1 MSAPQVI
8 RKISARHVI
17 ANVKYYVPKADKDG
31 NVSKDVIPLFRIFGQ
46 ATGIRKGESDNGPFT
61 ALTGRFEAVSVAAD
75 PETGEVED
83 KVFASPECFLPEPMN
98 AMIADELD
106 RRDASGKREVQSLE
120 FAFEVGVKAAKTS
133 VGYEY
138 TCTPLIER
146 QGADPLLA
154 LRNKVAELPPPKVKA
169 ALPGPESGS
178 ASKGAAANKAA
189 GGSKK

>member
-46 ATGIRKGESDNGPFT
+46 ATGIRRGESDNGPFC
-61 ALTGRFEAVSVAAD
+61 ALTGRFETVNVAAD

-106 RRDASGKREVQSLE
+106 RKDANGKREVQSLE

-154 LRNKVAELPPPKVKA
+154 LRAKVAELPPPKIKP
-169 ALPGPESGS
+169 ALPGPETGS
-178 ASKGAAANKAA
+178 ASKGAAAKAGA
-189 GGSKK
+189 KK